1 MVNQNTDTFEQELV
15 DLIQESSRQ
24 ILKWRIIC
32 FLLVAAVPVVIFFGP
47 GIAAYFSEQASDM
60 AFLLMFAS
68 VMTTIAV
75 MIALIHWILAT
86 ITKLNYYRFER
97 GRYRRSL
104 SYFRDE
110 DNMRHLLDRKF
121 VIPPKPLQ

>member
-68 VMTTIAV
+68 VMLTIAV

-86 ITKLNYYRFER
+86 ITKLNYHRFVR
-97 GRYRRSL
+97 GKYRRSL
-104 SYFRDE
+104 SYLRDE

>member
-32 FLLVAAVPVVIFFGP
+32 FLLMAAVPVAIFFGP

-60 AFLLMFAS
+60 AFLLMFVS
-68 VMTTIAV
+68 VMLTIAV
-75 MIALIHWILAT
+75 MIVLIHWILAT
-86 ITKLNYYRFER
+86 ITNLNYYRFKR
-97 GRYRRSL
+97 GMYKRSL
-104 SYFRDE
+104 SYLQSG

-121 VIPPKPLQ
+121 VIPPKSL